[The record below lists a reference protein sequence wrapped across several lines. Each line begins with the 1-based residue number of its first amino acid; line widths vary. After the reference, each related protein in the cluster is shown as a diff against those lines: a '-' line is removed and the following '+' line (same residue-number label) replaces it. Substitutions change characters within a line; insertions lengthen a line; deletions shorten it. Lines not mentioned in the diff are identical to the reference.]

1 MTRQHFDH
9 SNCDHEKTKAGR
21 AKCRKDMRAEGG
33 EAAQAPTDA
42 VTKPAP
48 AKKTATKPATP
59 RKSPMKT
66 ATAPAE

>member
-21 AKCRKDMRAEGG
+21 AKCRKEMRA
-33 EAAQAPTDA
+33 DA
-42 VTKPAP
+42 VSEAKPAP

-59 RKSPMKT
+59 RKSPVK
-66 ATAPAE
+66 PSQNESE